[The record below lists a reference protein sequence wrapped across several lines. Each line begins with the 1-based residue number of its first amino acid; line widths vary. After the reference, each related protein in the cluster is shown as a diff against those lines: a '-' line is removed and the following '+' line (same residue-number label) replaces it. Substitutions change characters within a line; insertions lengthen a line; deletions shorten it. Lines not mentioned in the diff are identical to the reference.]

1 MVAVFEVNS
10 EWWRSPPRSGLARI
24 NHPRSRVIR
33 CENVISK
40 VKAHAIFKVNFTGS
54 YEMLCSMI
62 TVTGHVTAYELRQ
75 FQRFASYGPW
85 PH

>member
-1 MVAVFEVNS
+1 M
-10 EWWRSPPRSGLARI
+10 
-24 NHPRSRVIR
+24 
-33 CENVISK
+33 ISK

-85 PH
+85 MASLVSWLLGEREGHSSNCSV